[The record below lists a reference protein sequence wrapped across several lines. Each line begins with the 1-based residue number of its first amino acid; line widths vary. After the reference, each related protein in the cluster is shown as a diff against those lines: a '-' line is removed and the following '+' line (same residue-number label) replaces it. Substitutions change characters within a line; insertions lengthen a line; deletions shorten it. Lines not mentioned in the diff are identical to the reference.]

1 MKSTFWLVLPLMRSF
16 MAQFALISILLVF
29 TNCASMKQKNW
40 LAEYQTELTR
50 VANDETMKPEAKMDV
65 IMNTYASVMERGL
78 KFLDPRDGFKFIQA
92 FQSQN
97 QSNIDVITKQS
108 SDWIS
113 GMKTTEG
120 VTFGLRV
127 TQKSYLPR
135 YIDLVP
141 KMYRKYEQ
149 YKAVHSLTKSIL
161 GGFGNYGD
169 TILGMVLK

>member
-1 MKSTFWLVLPLMRSF
+1 MKSTLWLMLPL
-16 MAQFALISILLVF
+16 SILLVF

-40 LAEYQTELTR
+40 LTEYQTELTR

-78 KFLDPRDGFKFIQA
+78 KFLDPRDGFKFIQT

-141 KMYRKYEQ
+141 KLYRKYEQ

>member
-78 KFLDPRDGFKFIQA
+78 KFLDPRD
-92 FQSQN
+92 
-97 QSNIDVITKQS
+97 ITKQS